1 MCQRSQETGSDPDA
15 DKGRTVFLH
24 SYLLMPEIQ
33 RDYGIWKPA
42 KVKIGLSPITQN
54 NSEMG
59 RGRDLK
65 SKTETRSR
73 NTEARRRRKK
83 QGRRT
88 RDGQKNQTVTQ
99 NAAPNMTT
107 KRKVKEASGHQQYLS
122 AQI

>member
-1 MCQRSQETGSDPDA
+1 MRQRSQETGSDPDA

-54 NSEMG
+54 NSKMG
-59 RGRDLK
+59 RGKDLK

-73 NTEARRRRKK
+73 NTEARRGWKK
-83 QGRRT
+83 QGRTHERRAEKSDSNT
-88 RDGQKNQTVTQ
+88 EDS
-99 NAAPNMTT
+99 T
-107 KRKVKEASGHQQYLS
+107 KHDNNCTETEG
-122 AQI
+122 